1 MEEWCIALSYGA
13 AASSNVGNIAEQTIL
28 AKKSGSTPGHLKL
41 VQQYGYD
48 YAHRLTT
55 TAESVVSGGEAA
67 SPAGNW
73 SMVNSYDR
81 FGNRWA
87 TGSGISLD
95 PMTPSSAADLDGATN
110 QVKSSAGAGYD
121 SAGYMT
127 THTLLPAGGLGYD
140 AEGRLATYGTGVAYG
155 YDGEGRR
162 VKKSVT
168 AGATTTV
175 TYFIYD
181 GSGSLA
187 QEIGGSPQTS
197 GVRYL
202 TADQL
207 GTTRV
212 ITDGAKAVKAR
223 CDYMPFGQVLL
234 ANQSTGQRSVIPEY
248 ACGEDVRQKF
258 TGKERD
264 AETGLDYFGARY
276 MSATQGRFTSPD
288 APFADQ
294 SPTNPQSWNLY
305 SYGRNNPLRLVD
317 PDGRALIDSVA
328 LGSRVS
334 DLSVATAKF
343 AANVVGGWLNVG
355 IAAAN
360 AATSVLGSSQIPISG
375 VPALEGSNQL
385 QRETME
391 NLGLAA
397 LELGAKA
404 PSQSTGVVHSGVAA
418 GEAST
423 LSGRVLDAARH
434 NVNVTVQ
441 EASGAIV
448 SRARIASGNMTAA
461 EKAMGFP
468 KGQLASHTEA
478 RAVANTPLQSGQLMT
493 ITGQRAPCPSCKGAM
508 NRTANQTGATIK
520 YQWRQDG
527 QTNQWYARPKE

>member
-1 MEEWCIALSYGA
+1 MASLVLGNGLFEQTEYNERLQPVTMRLHNGTALPASGTACGSAASGVEEWCIALSYGA
-13 AASSNVGNIAEQTIL
+13 ASSSNVGNIAEQTIL
-28 AKKSGSTPGHLKL
+28 AKKSGGTPGHLKL

-55 TAESVVSGGEAA
+55 TAESVVSGGDAA

-110 QVKSSAGAGYD
+110 RVKSSAGAGYD

-202 TADQL
+202 TADHL

-234 ANQSTGQRSVIPEY
+234 ANQSTGQRNVIPEY
-248 ACGEDVRQKF
+248 ACGEDVRQRF

-264 AETGLDYFGARY
+264 GETGLDYFGARY
-276 MSATQGRFTSPD
+276 LSSAQGRFTSPD
-288 APFADQ
+288 PMSAGAEVA
-294 SPTNPQSWNLY
+294 SPQSWN
-305 SYGRNNPLRLVD
+305 G
-317 PDGRALIDSVA
+317 
-328 LGSRVS
+328 
-334 DLSVATAKF
+334 
-343 AANVVGGWLNVG
+343 
-355 IAAAN
+355 
-360 AATSVLGSSQIPISG
+360 
-375 VPALEGSNQL
+375 
-385 QRETME
+385 
-391 NLGLAA
+391 
-397 LELGAKA
+397 
-404 PSQSTGVVHSGVAA
+404 
-418 GEAST
+418 
-423 LSGRVLDAARH
+423 
-434 NVNVTVQ
+434 
-441 EASGAIV
+441 
-448 SRARIASGNMTAA
+448 
-461 EKAMGFP
+461 
-468 KGQLASHTEA
+468 
-478 RAVANTPLQSGQLMT
+478 
-493 ITGQRAPCPSCKGAM
+493 
-508 NRTANQTGATIK
+508 
-520 YQWRQDG
+520 
-527 QTNQWYARPKE
+527 